1 MSPARDDLTP
11 IGRTDSATTFDSPFS
26 AVLLAVW
33 GWESLFLPASGQG
46 GRFLMAFQGI
56 LCFIPPVL
64 RAGAVPR
71 RPLPVFFWPGIFCT
85 QNFVCKAW
93 AESPPMGGDLS
104 AGRRVLVPHA
114 CRRWRMQHPSPPR
127 PANQTT
133 GATAARRRG
142 RAHTAR
148 QAERA
153 RQRREDDRRDSGDG
167 RARAPRATDFGQRP
181 KDAGG
186 CAPAPAKISG
196 RVRPPKGEARRGE
209 GGSAP
214 WARRGKG
221 NDPTRNRAQRPAPP
235 PDQTPE
241 QPPTTAPGGAP
252 RARNRTGSRTTAR
265 RGDAKQSAA
274 SGQAAQADAGK
285 DGQRAREPPNTA
297 PRPRRNATTPA
308 DGETAARRTATAQ
321 AGRKQDARVRP
332 PPQGRQRRKT
342 PEQNATARAR
352 PTRRPRTTAATGGST
367 HARRAGAPCA
377 NAQTASEQRAQRANA
392 RKAGGRAKARTRPP
406 REAAGAAARPP
417 PSQTPRAARTQ
428 RAARPIVAR
437 RCGHFRAGGMREILP
452 SAFSLPSLVRFRGMG
467 GVIAPQTQK
476 IAQKGEKTRIWD

>member
-1 MSPARDDLTP
+1 MLHSPLFCVRE
-11 IGRTDSATTFDSPFS
+11 PF
-26 AVLLAVW
+26 
-33 GWESLFLPASGQG
+33 P
-46 GRFLMAFQGI
+46 
-56 LCFIPPVL
+56 
-64 RAGAVPR
+64 AVPCQYF
-71 RPLPVFFWPGIFCT
+71 LAGDFLYTKFCVQT
-85 QNFVCKAW
+85 RVKPPPYWLFRAVR

-104 AGRRVLVPHA
+104 AGRRVPVPHA
-114 CRRWRMQHPSPPR
+114 RTLEDETSF
-127 PANQTT
+127 
-133 GATAARRRG
+133 TAEPGQPDDGGDARRRA
-142 RAHTAR
+142 RKEHTAR

-214 WARRGKG
+214 RARRGKG

-235 PDQTPE
+235 PTKRRNSRQRQRPE
-241 QPPTTAPGGAP
+241 
-252 RARNRTGSRTTAR
+252 AR
-265 RGDAKQSAA
+265 RGRERGQEAGRQPAEGTQIRARPAAKPPRPTTERRPAGAEAAPPRPTPQHGANHA
-274 SGQAAQADAGK
+274 SGRRNGGETDGDGAGRAETGRESQAAA
-285 DGQRAREPPNTA
+285 
-297 PRPRRNATTPA
+297 
-308 DGETAARRTATAQ
+308 
-321 AGRKQDARVRP
+321 P
-332 PPQGRQRRKT
+332 PPAQKKT
-342 PEQNATARAR
+342 RQNATARAR

-392 RKAGGRAKARTRPP
+392 RQAGGRAKARTRPP

-437 RCGHFRAGGMREILP
+437 RCGHFRAGGMRGTLP
-452 SAFSLPSLVRFRGMG
+452 SAFPLPSLVRFTGMG
-467 GVIAPQTQK
+467 GVIAPRMQK
-476 IAQKGEKTRIWD
+476 NAQKGEKTRIWGLRCV

>member
-1 MSPARDDLTP
+1 
-11 IGRTDSATTFDSPFS
+11 
-26 AVLLAVW
+26 
-33 GWESLFLPASGQG
+33 
-46 GRFLMAFQGI
+46 
-56 LCFIPPVL
+56 
-64 RAGAVPR
+64 
-71 RPLPVFFWPGIFCT
+71 
-85 QNFVCKAW
+85 
-93 AESPPMGGDLS
+93 
-104 AGRRVLVPHA
+104 
-114 CRRWRMQHPSPPR
+114 MQHPSPPR

-133 GATAARRRG
+133 GATRAEGRGRSTRRGKRSAHANGGRTTAHARRPRTQPRRG
-142 RAHTAR
+142 PRPQLSRPASGRTGAQLFFAPLTEIDR
-148 QAERA
+148 IAA
-153 RQRREDDRRDSGDG
+153 RQRHGEKRGVVRGEKN
-167 RARAPRATDFGQRP
+167 T
-181 KDAGG
+181 AGAAAKN
-186 CAPAPAKISG
+186 APA
-196 RVRPPKGEARRGE
+196 E
-209 GGSAP
+209 
-214 WARRGKG
+214 
-221 NDPTRNRAQRPAPP
+221 PT

-241 QPPTTAPGGAP
+241 QPLTTAPGGAP
-252 RARNRTGSRTTAR
+252 RARNGAGSRTTAR

-321 AGRKQDARVRP
+321 AGRKQDARAKP
-332 PPQGRQRRKT
+332 PPRRQRRKKAR
-342 PEQNATARAR
+342 QNATARAR
-352 PTRRPRTTAATGGST
+352 PTRRTRTTAATGGST

-437 RCGHFRAGGMREILP
+437 RCGHFRAGGKRETLP
-452 SAFSLPSLVRFRGMG
+452 SAFPLPSLVRFTGMG

-476 IAQKGEKTRIWD
+476 IAQKGEKTRI

>member
-1 MSPARDDLTP
+1 M
-11 IGRTDSATTFDSPFS
+11 
-26 AVLLAVW
+26 
-33 GWESLFLPASGQG
+33 PASGQG
-46 GRFLMAFQGI
+46 GRFLMAF
-56 LCFIPPVL
+56 
-64 RAGAVPR
+64 AGAVPR

-104 AGRRVLVPHA
+104 AGRRVPVPHA
-114 CRRWRMQHPSPPR
+114 RTLEDETSF
-127 PANQTT
+127 TT
-133 GATAARRRG
+133 APGQPDDGGDARRRA
-142 RAHTAR
+142 RKEHTAR

-186 CAPAPAKISG
+186 CAPAPAKITA

-214 WARRGKG
+214 RARRGKG

-235 PDQTPE
+235 PTKRRNSRQRQRPE
-241 QPPTTAPGGAP
+241 
-252 RARNRTGSRTTAR
+252 AR
-265 RGDAKQSAA
+265 RGRETGREAGRQPAEGTQNRARPAAKPPRPTTERRPAGAEAAPPRPTPQHGANHA
-274 SGQAAQADAGK
+274 SGRRHGGETDGDGAGRAETGRESQAAAPKPPAQKKAG
-285 DGQRAREPPNTA
+285 
-297 PRPRRNATTPA
+297 
-308 DGETAARRTATAQ
+308 
-321 AGRKQDARVRP
+321 
-332 PPQGRQRRKT
+332 
-342 PEQNATARAR
+342 QNATARAR

-437 RCGHFRAGGMREILP
+437 RCGHFRAGGMRETLP
-452 SAFSLPSLVRFRGMG
+452 SAFPLPSLVRFSGMG

-476 IAQKGEKTRIWD
+476 IAQKGDKTRIWG

>member
-1 MSPARDDLTP
+1 
-11 IGRTDSATTFDSPFS
+11 
-26 AVLLAVW
+26 
-33 GWESLFLPASGQG
+33 
-46 GRFLMAFQGI
+46 MAFQGI

-104 AGRRVLVPHA
+104 AGRRVPVPM
-114 CRRWRMQHPSPPR
+114 RGRWRTKHPSPPR

-186 CAPAPAKISG
+186 CAPAPAKITA

-235 PDQTPE
+235 PTKRRNSRQRQRPE
-241 QPPTTAPGGAP
+241 ARRGRERGREAGRQPAEGTQNRARPAAKPPRPTTGKTASGRGSRPTPPHAPDGTRPRQRTAKRRRDGRRRRRPGGNRTREPSRRPKAASAEK
-252 RARNRTGSRTTAR
+252 RRNRTPQHARDR
-265 RGDAKQSAA
+265 RG
-274 SGQAAQADAGK
+274 G
-285 DGQRAREPPNTA
+285 REP
-297 PRPRRNATTPA
+297 
-308 DGETAARRTATAQ
+308 
-321 AGRKQDARVRP
+321 
-332 PPQGRQRRKT
+332 
-342 PEQNATARAR
+342 
-352 PTRRPRTTAATGGST
+352 RRPRAAART
-367 HARRAGAPCA
+367 HAGRGHLARTRRRPASRERNGPTPGRRAGARKPGQGRRGKRQERRRA
-377 NAQTASEQRAQRANA
+377 HRPAKRREQRERREPPA
-392 RKAGGRAKARTRPP
+392 RSWPAAAATLG
-406 REAAGAAARPP
+406 REACAKLCCQPFSCP
-417 PSQTPRAARTQ
+417 LSC
-428 RAARPIVAR
+428 V
-437 RCGHFRAGGMREILP
+437 FRVWVE
-452 SAFSLPSLVRFRGMG
+452 
-467 GVIAPQTQK
+467 
-476 IAQKGEKTRIWD
+476 

>member
-1 MSPARDDLTP
+1 
-11 IGRTDSATTFDSPFS
+11 
-26 AVLLAVW
+26 
-33 GWESLFLPASGQG
+33 
-46 GRFLMAFQGI
+46 MAFQGI
-56 LCFIPPVL
+56 LCFAPVL

-104 AGRRVLVPHA
+104 AGRRVPVPM
-114 CRRWRMQHPSPPR
+114 RGRWRMKHPSPPN

-133 GATAARRRG
+133 GATRAEGRGRSTRRGKRSAHANGGRTTAHARRPRTQPRRG
-142 RAHTAR
+142 PRPQLSRPASGRTGAQLFFSPLTEIDR
-148 QAERA
+148 IAA
-153 RQRREDDRRDSGDG
+153 RQRHGEKRGVVRGEKN
-167 RARAPRATDFGQRP
+167 T
-181 KDAGG
+181 AGAAAKN
-186 CAPAPAKISG
+186 APA
-196 RVRPPKGEARRGE
+196 E
-209 GGSAP
+209 
-214 WARRGKG
+214 
-221 NDPTRNRAQRPAPP
+221 PT

-241 QPPTTAPGGAP
+241 QPPATAPGGAP

-274 SGQAAQADAGK
+274 SGQAAQADDGK

-321 AGRKQDARVRP
+321 AGRKQDARAKP
-332 PPQGRQRRKT
+332 PPRHQRRKT

-437 RCGHFRAGGMREILP
+437 RCGHFRAGGMRETLP
-452 SAFSLPSLVRFRGMG
+452 SAFPLPSLARFTGMG
-467 GVIAPQTQK
+467 GMIEPLEQK
-476 IAQKGEKTRIWD
+476 NAQKGEKTRI

>member
-1 MSPARDDLTP
+1 
-11 IGRTDSATTFDSPFS
+11 
-26 AVLLAVW
+26 
-33 GWESLFLPASGQG
+33 
-46 GRFLMAFQGI
+46 MAFQGI

-93 AESPPMGGDLS
+93 AESPPSGGDLS
-104 AGRRVLVPHA
+104 AFGA
-114 CRRWRMQHPSPPR
+114 CPSPMRGRWRTKHPSPPN

-133 GATAARRRG
+133 GATRAEGRGRSTRRGKRSAHANGGRATAHARRPRTQPRRG
-142 RAHTAR
+142 PRPQLSRPASGRTGAQLFFAPLTEIDR
-148 QAERA
+148 IAA
-153 RQRREDDRRDSGDG
+153 RQRHGEKRGVVRGEKN
-167 RARAPRATDFGQRP
+167 T
-181 KDAGG
+181 AGAAAKN
-186 CAPAPAKISG
+186 APA
-196 RVRPPKGEARRGE
+196 E
-209 GGSAP
+209 
-214 WARRGKG
+214 
-221 NDPTRNRAQRPAPP
+221 PT

-241 QPPTTAPGGAP
+241 QPPATAPGGAP

-274 SGQAAQADAGK
+274 SGQAAQADDGK

-321 AGRKQDARVRP
+321 AGRKQDARARP

-437 RCGHFRAGGMREILP
+437 RCGHFRAGGMRETLP
-452 SAFSLPSLVRFRGMG
+452 SAFPLPSLVRFTGMG
-467 GVIAPQTQK
+467 RMIEPLEQK
-476 IAQKGEKTRIWD
+476 NAQKGEKTRIWGLRGVEPCAILCLRCRTTTGRSGEHDLH